1 MKSKYIM
8 ISLFVVFLLFNPSS
22 CSKSIVKNL
31 PRFNGDLPF
40 TLETGYIGMGKED
53 AMQVFYYFVESERN
67 PSEDPLFL
75 YFAGGPGASGL
86 YPFLYQNG
94 PLKFNFESSKRHNI
108 TLELNMYSWS
118 KVANVIFVDLPVG
131 VGFSYAK
138 TWEASRSSDS
148 LLAVQGYEFIRKWL
162 AENPKFASNPLYI
175 SGISYMGIIVPN
187 VALEIYKGKNFYC
200 NERGNQPQLNI
211 KGYLIINPLSDKF
224 SDFNSRF
231 EFAHRLAL
239 ISDDIYESTKASCDD
254 NYVYNVPANSL
265 CAANLKRVDE
275 CIKRI
280 KFGYVLEPVCN
291 VTDMVPTCKDYTDT
305 FIQTWVNYKDVQKAL
320 NVREGTIEKWEFA
333 NTTIAYDLKKN
344 DTVAY
349 SYDVWSTIPTHEQLL
364 TRNCQALIM
373 CADHDMVFPYLGTEK
388 WIKSLNLPVERSWEP
403 WFVRR
408 QVAGYETTYARRGAS
423 IKFATVKGAGH
434 ALALYKPEEALTL
447 MDRWLTSHAYL
458 SSSS

>member
-1 MKSKYIM
+1 MKSKYMM
-8 ISLFVVFLLFNPSS
+8 ISLFIIFLQFITLSH
-22 CSKSIVKNL
+22 SKSIVKNL
-31 PRFNGDLPF
+31 PRFDGDLPF
-40 TLETGYIGMGKED
+40 TLETGYIGMGEED

-94 PLKFNFESSKRHNI
+94 PLSFNFESSKRHNI
-108 TLELNMYSWS
+108 TLELNPYSWS

-148 LLAVQGYEFIRKWL
+148 ILAVQGYEFIRQWL
-162 AENPKFASNPLYI
+162 VENPKFISNPLYI

-187 VALEIYKGKNFYC
+187 VALEVYKG

-211 KGYLIINPLSDKF
+211 KGCLLINPLSDKF
-224 SDFNSRF
+224 IDFNSRV

-239 ISDDIYESTKASCDD
+239 ISDDIYESTKAACADGD
-254 NYVYNVPANSL
+254 YVYNVPDNSL
-265 CAANLKRVDE
+265 CAQNLKRVDE
-275 CIKRI
+275 CTRRI
-280 KFGYVLEPVCN
+280 KFGFILEPMCN
-291 VTDMVPTCKDYTDT
+291 ATDMVPTCKDFTDT

-320 NVREGTIEKWEFA
+320 NVREGTIEKWEYA
-333 NTTIAYDLKKN
+333 NTSIAYDLKKN
-344 DTVAY
+344 DTIYY
-349 SYDVWSTIPTHEQLL
+349 SYDVWSTIASHKQLL
-364 TRNCQALIM
+364 TKNCQVLIM

-388 WIKSLNLPVERSWEP
+388 WIKALNLPIESPWEP
-403 WFVRR
+403 WFVRS
-408 QVAGYETTYARRGAS
+408 QVAGYHMTYARSGSS

-434 ALALYKPEEALTL
+434 ALAMYKPEEALTL
-447 MDRWLTSHAYL
+447 MDRWLASHAYL
-458 SSSS
+458 SFSS